1 MKTLLRFRS
10 YCRSILPMLV
20 ASACAVLLG
29 LSAEASLYAN
39 TKGVRSADVTVAVGK
54 EATVTLLNSSTSS
67 DYEPYFEPTSSE
79 CYEVT
84 APSKI
89 PKATSSSN
97 LGSAAL
103 TIRGVKAT
111 SSTQVV
117 TVWKNSK
124 KKDTSIAINIT
135 VTGGDESGDEP
146 ATGGSFAYEGCM
158 VTATGATTNYVDGE
172 VVLTFKASGTLQLSD
187 DVRADILVVGG
198 GGSGAAGKKGK
209 NWYGGK
215 GGDGGNG
222 SVGTCTM
229 PEGCY
234 AITIGAGGA
243 AVEGGTE
250 EPDVKAG
257 NDGKPSSVELTT
269 DGSFEKITGSGG
281 SGGDDTIS
289 KNTDSSSG
297 TDGNCPESDIAGGAA
312 KKYGKA
318 GGGCTYNKNNKVAV
332 NGTSGAAG
340 TGDGG
345 NGGAYSG
352 TSGAGGDGIV
362 IIRLKDVIQPR
373 VPIAVPAAAGGLVFD
388 NTLQVGVTNGAHYTL
403 GGTCAATDA
412 GEYAATATPAD
423 GYCWSDGTYGTKTV
437 AWTIFRRQVTV
448 TALATNKVVGA
459 DEPVYPTKAEGLVA
473 SDDAELTWKVWR
485 TNLTEGVGTCDLVV
499 SGAARQA
506 NYDITYVNGIGAFE
520 IRASIPLVL
529 EVSPGGTNSVK
540 VAEEPTTP
548 EEIAAAEAE
557 AVEKLSVVIDD
568 PAAAAAGQASVVKKV
583 GCYNPETQSVD
594 VMLVIDE
601 EKADVES
608 PVEELGIS
616 LDEVA
621 RTGGGLVEIP
631 PEDVTPGLY
640 YSIVAVRDLGDF
652 AAAGGQVSEGPR
664 VLATPGGTLKLVFPQ
679 MTDKE
684 GKPLKSAFFRISAN
698 LFASP

>member
-117 TVWKNSK
+117 TVWKNSEK
-124 KKDTSIAINIT
+124 EDTSIAINIT

-146 ATGGSFAYEGCM
+146 ATGGSFAYKGCM

-198 GGSGAAGKKGK
+198 GGSGGTGDTDSSTSNKKI
-209 NWYGGK
+209 
-215 GGDGGNG
+215 GN
-222 SVGTCTM
+222 
-229 PEGCY
+229 
-234 AITIGAGGA
+234 
-243 AVEGGTE
+243 
-250 EPDVKAG
+250 
-257 NDGKPSSVELTT
+257 
-269 DGSFEKITGSGG
+269 GG
-281 SGGDDTIS
+281 SGGTVAQRENLELPANTYTITVGEGGAARQPDTTKEAGYAGSPSSLAASGFATIS
-289 KNTDSSSG
+289 AAGGVGAVQDKEGSPTDGTGSYVTNGITGASVVYSEKGLKASSSSANGIDG
-297 TDGNCPESDIAGGAA
+297 TDGR
-312 KKYGKA
+312 
-318 GGGCTYNKNNKVAV
+318 
-332 NGTSGAAG
+332 
-340 TGDGG
+340 G
-345 NGGAYSG
+345 NGGSG
-352 TSGAGGDGIV
+352 CGKSSSYRSGKGGDGIV

-473 SDDAELTWKVWR
+473 SDDAELAWKVWR

-557 AVEKLSVVIDD
+557 AVEKVSVVIDD